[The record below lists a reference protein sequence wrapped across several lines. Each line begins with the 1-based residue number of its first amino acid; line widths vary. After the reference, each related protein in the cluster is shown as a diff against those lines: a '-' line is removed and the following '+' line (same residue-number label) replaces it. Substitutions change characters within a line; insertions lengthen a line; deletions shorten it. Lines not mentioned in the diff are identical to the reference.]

1 MPVGRGD
8 VIGLAGDLRAGEVG
22 HEALCDAFRRV
33 PHSQRGQARPD
44 GDAEGG
50 ERGGER
56 QRARRAPCRTPD
68 RRERCGRGRRGRRR
82 QRGDAVGERLRRALA
97 GGRAA
102 GGGAHR
108 LEAPVFRRERR
119 VSGELALELER
130 AHRVEFAVESSA
142 QPEHAVVG
150 IVGHGSGFRVFASA
164 PRARERRDITVPIG
178 APVASAM
185 SR

>member
-1 MPVGRGD
+1 MLHAGRRTGAS
-8 VIGLAGDLRAGEVG
+8 VA
-22 HEALCDAFRRV
+22 
-33 PHSQRGQARPD
+33 
-44 GDAEGG
+44 AEGG
-50 ERGGER
+50 AAGAVSAAMRSESAFAGAPSRGAA
-56 QRARRAPCRTPD
+56 Q
-68 RRERCGRGRRGRRR
+68 
-82 QRGDAVGERLRRALA
+82 
-97 GGRAA
+97 A

-150 IVGHGSGFRVFASA
+150 IVGHGSGSKVFASA